1 MAFKRTKVFVFA
13 ILGLLISLYSVPAG
27 AESVAR
33 RVNRDDKNFKGTW
46 VHKIKTPGQDLFSV
60 ISRADV
66 EVKGRK
72 YRISREDGDSDVRFN
87 GEVLWEITP
96 SKKKAGWLE
105 AAEIS
110 EIPFWKM
117 DYNADPLLLLNL
129 SGEETVAGRPCYVF
143 RIANEYREGDVSV
156 AYWVDKE
163 KDILL
168 KKEYILIVNK
178 KLFVRESYE
187 SEAVE
192 FDPMSLPGNFEAEIP
207 TGWTKVKKNR
217 LDIALLRTKY

>member
-1 MAFKRTKVFVFA
+1 MAVKRSNLLVFA
-13 ILGLLISLYSVPAG
+13 LIGLLISLYPVA
-27 AESVAR
+27 AEAETVAR
-33 RVNRDDKNFKGTW
+33 RVNRDDKSFKGTW

-60 ISRADV
+60 ISRVDV

-72 YRISREDGDSDVRFN
+72 YRISSKDGDSEVRFN
-87 GEVLWEITP
+87 GDVLWEMTQ

-143 RIANEYREGDVSV
+143 RIASEYKEGDVSV

-187 SEAVE
+187 SVAVE
-192 FDPMSLPGNFEAEIP
+192 FDPVSFAGDFEAQIP
-207 TGWTKVKKNR
+207 AGWTKVKKNR

>member
-1 MAFKRTKVFVFA
+1 MALKTRKIPVF
-13 ILGLLISLYSVPAG
+13 ILLAFLVSLLPAPAV
-27 AESVAR
+27 AESVAS
-33 RVNRDDKNFKGTW
+33 RVNRDDKSFKGTW

-60 ISRADV
+60 ISRVSV
-66 EVKGRK
+66 EVEGGK
-72 YRISREDGDSDVRFN
+72 YRISSDDGASDVRFN
-87 GEVLWEITP
+87 GVTLWELVP
-96 SKKKAGWLE
+96 SAKKAGWLD
-105 AAEIS
+105 AAEVS

-143 RIANEYREGDVSV
+143 RVTGEYREGDVSV

-163 KDILL
+163 RDLLL
-168 KKEYILIVNK
+168 KKEYILIINK

-187 SEAVE
+187 SVEVE
-192 FDPMSLPGNFEAEIP
+192 FGSDFSPSEFEAEIP
-207 TGWTKVKKNR
+207 AGWTRFKKNR

>member
-1 MAFKRTKVFVFA
+1 MAVKRRKILVFVL
-13 ILGLLISLYSVPAG
+13 LGLIISLFPGPAG

-33 RVNRDDKNFKGTW
+33 RVNRDDKSFKGTW

-60 ISRADV
+60 ISRASV
-66 EVKGRK
+66 EVEGRK
-72 YRISREDGDSDVRFN
+72 YRMSGDGGSEVRFN
-87 GEVLWEITP
+87 GDILWELTP
-96 SKKKAGWLE
+96 SGKKAGWLE
-105 AAEIS
+105 AAEVQ
-110 EIPFWKM
+110 ELPFWKM

-129 SGEETVAGRPCYVF
+129 SGEETVAGRLCYVF
-143 RIANEYREGDVSV
+143 RITGEYKEGDVSV

-163 KDILL
+163 KDLLL

-187 SEAVE
+187 SVEVE
-192 FDPMSLPGNFEAEIP
+192 FGSACAPSDFEAEIP
-207 TGWTKVKKNR
+207 AGWTRFKKNR